1 MKTSQFYWDNKNNK
15 IEIWHED
22 VNGTMNFWM
31 RVNGISEII
40 TERQYKNRIKKY
52 NLENTL

>member
-1 MKTSQFYWDNKNNK
+1 MTTSQFYWDNKNNK

-22 VNGTMNFWM
+22 VNGSMNFWM
-31 RVNGISEII
+31 RVNGISKII

-52 NLENTL
+52 NLKDI